1 MLFYDDLTLSLA
13 KEETKLF
20 ETESIE
26 PIDSENDSQSQSDQD
41 QES

>member
-1 MLFYDDLTLSLA
+1 MLFYDDLTPSLA

-26 PIDSENDSQSQSDQD
+26 PTDLENDSQLQCDQD